1 MDFMRVWVCSRGHD
15 PAYIR
20 STERRPLCP
29 ICEGSMSKAKSEGMP
44 VLMMSQDLVE
54 VEVFDEEPEIGTPDI
69 GNVSN
74 GEEVK
79 EEEPF
84 EVQPE
89 KPQRITEPVTV
100 TEPLPKLTPK
110 PTWSRK
116 KGAKNKETEE
126 VRL

>member
-1 MDFMRVWVCSRGHD
+1 
-15 PAYIR
+15 
-20 STERRPLCP
+20 
-29 ICEGSMSKAKSEGMP
+29 MSKAKSEGMP
-44 VLMMSQDLVE
+44 VLFMSQDLVE
-54 VEVFDEEPEIGTPDI
+54 VEVFDEEAEIGTPDI
-69 GNVSN
+69 GNITN
-74 GEEVK
+74 GEEGK
-79 EEEPF
+79 QEEEPF

-116 KGAKNKETEE
+116 KGAKSKETKE

>member
-15 PAYIR
+15 TAYIR
-20 STERRPLCP
+20 TSERRPLCP
-29 ICEGSMSKAKSEGMP
+29 ICEEVMSKAKSEGMP
-44 VLMMSQDLVE
+44 VLFMTQEEVE
-54 VEVFDEEPEIGTPDI
+54 VEVFDEEAEMGTPDL
-69 GNVSN
+69 GSVP
-74 GEEVK
+74 GPV

-89 KPQRITEPVTV
+89 KPKRITEPVKV

-116 KGAKNKETEE
+116 KGAKREE

>member
-1 MDFMRVWVCSRGHD
+1 
-15 PAYIR
+15 
-20 STERRPLCP
+20 
-29 ICEGSMSKAKSEGMP
+29 MSKAKSEGMP
-44 VLMMSQDLVE
+44 VLFMSQDLVE
-54 VEVFDEEPEIGTPDI
+54 VEVFDEEAEIGTPDI
-69 GNVSN
+69 GNIT
-74 GEEVK
+74 GPD

-89 KPQRITEPVTV
+89 KLQRITEPVTV

-116 KGAKNKETEE
+116 KGSGKKETKE